1 MIVFAPRPPTEAV
14 SGILPLLRPL
24 TRMLMR
30 PPAPQ
35 CVFAILVLTLFAAC
49 TANEGGS
56 KSGAAGPTGGTLIFA
71 SPGDPGSV
79 FPAFATEQVGGAV
92 LDLVFDHLADISN
105 DLTTT
110 GDKTFS
116 PRLAKS
122 WTWAP
127 DSLSITYSLDPRAR
141 WHDGKPVTAADVRY
155 SLKVFTDP
163 KAASPVAPL
172 LSNVDSVS
180 VKDSL
185 TAVIWFKKHTPE
197 QFYDVAYQLFIV
209 PEHVYGSVPLDSLRM
224 SAVART
230 PIGSGQFRFVQW
242 QPDVKF
248 ELEAD
253 TANYHGRPLL
263 DRVIFTPTTE
273 SSTRRTQVLT
283 GQADFMQNFSGEPS
297 VLDSSKVARP
307 LRIPSLGYAFIGM
320 NRYAPKSNNQAHPIL
335 SDVRVRRALSMA
347 VNRADMLRNVF
358 GDKGLAAHGPFP
370 MILSASDSTVKLS
383 PYDTAAA
390 SALLD
395 SAGWRRGPPNGMRSK
410 HGTPLKFS
418 LLLPATTAIGRK
430 YSQLLQEQY
439 RRVGVTLDV
448 DPVDAKTYTDRVQ
461 PGLKAGDFDMA
472 LQAFSTDPSP
482 SGMRQN
488 WGTAGIGPQGQNFL
502 RYSNPKTDALIDSMS
517 ASFDP
522 AKVRQYAARAFQQI
536 ADDAPAIWLYD
547 LSELD
552 AVNRR
557 FNVPR
562 TRADGWWRT
571 LAEWSIPPD
580 KRIDRDRIPLGA
592 VPPAR

>member
-1 MIVFAPRPPTEAV
+1 
-14 SGILPLLRPL
+14 
-24 TRMLMR
+24 MLMR
-30 PPAPQ
+30 PPPLHR
-35 CVFAILVLTLFAAC
+35 VFAALVLTLVAAC
-49 TANEGGS
+49 TSNEGGS
-56 KSGAAGPTGGTLIFA
+56 KSAASGPAGGTLIFA
-71 SPGDPGSV
+71 APGDPVSV
-79 FPAFATEQVGGAV
+79 FPAFVTEQVGAPII
-92 LDLVFDHLADISN
+92 DLVFDHLADISN
-105 DLTTT
+105 ELTTT

-163 KAASPVAPL
+163 KAASPAAPL
-172 LSNVDSVS
+172 LSNVDSAS

-185 TAVIWFKKHTPE
+185 TAVVWFKKHTPE
-197 QFYDVAYQLFIV
+197 QFYDVAYQLYIV
-209 PEHVYGSVPLDSLRM
+209 PEHVYGSTPVESLRT
-224 SAVART
+224 STVART

-263 DRVIFTPTTE
+263 DRVIFTPTTDP
-273 SSTRRTQVLT
+273 STRRTQLLT
-283 GQADFMQNFSGEPS
+283 GQADLMQNFPGELS
-297 VLDSSKVARP
+297 ALDSSKVARP
-307 LRIPSLGYAFIGM
+307 LLIPSLQYAFLGM
-320 NRYAPKSNNQAHPIL
+320 NLYAPKSNMQAHPIF

-347 VNRADMLRNVF
+347 VNRVDMLRNVF
-358 GDKGLAAHGPFP
+358 GNQGLVAHGPFP
-370 MILSASDSTVKLS
+370 MILSASDSTVKLP

-395 SAGWRRGPPNGMRSK
+395 SAGWRRGADGMRAK

-418 LLLPATTAIGRK
+418 LLMPTTSAIRHK
-430 YSQLLQEQY
+430 YAPLLQEQY
-439 RRVGVTLDV
+439 RRLGAKLDIDAV
-448 DPVDAKTYTDRVQ
+448 DLKTYTERIQ
-461 PGLKAGDFDMA
+461 PGSKAGDFDMA
-472 LQAFSTDPSP
+472 IQTFSTDPSP

-502 RYSNPKTDALIDSMS
+502 RYSNPKTDALIDSVS

-522 AKVRQYAARAFQQI
+522 AKVKQYAKRAFQQI
-536 ADDAPAIWLYD
+536 ADDAPGIWLYD
-547 LSELD
+547 LTEVD

-557 FNVPR
+557 INVTK
-562 TRADGWWRT
+562 TRPDGWWHS
-571 LAEWSIPPD
+571 LAEWSIAPD

-592 VPPAR
+592 IPPAR

>member
-1 MIVFAPRPPTEAV
+1 
-14 SGILPLLRPL
+14 
-24 TRMLMR
+24 MLMR
-30 PPAPQ
+30 PPPPLRVLAAL
-35 CVFAILVLTLFAAC
+35 VFTLVAGC
-49 TANEGGS
+49 TSNEGGS
-56 KSGAAGPTGGTLIFA
+56 KSAASGPAGGTLIFA
-71 SPGDPGSV
+71 SPGDPVSV
-79 FPAFATEQVGGAV
+79 FPAFLTDQVGAPII
-92 LDLVFDHLADISN
+92 DLVFDHLADISN
-105 DLTTT
+105 ELTTT

-155 SLKVFTDP
+155 SLRAFTDP
-163 KAASPVAPL
+163 KAASPIASL
-172 LSNVDSVS
+172 LTNVDSVS

-185 TAVIWFKKHTPE
+185 TAVIWFKKRTPE
-197 QFYDVAYQLFIV
+197 QFYDVAYQLYIV
-209 PEHVYGSVPLDSLRM
+209 PEHVYGSTPLDSLRT

-263 DRVIFTPTTE
+263 DRVIFTPTTDG
-273 SSTRRTQVLT
+273 STRRTQVLT
-283 GQADFMQNFSGEPS
+283 GQADLMQNFPGEIS
-297 VLDSSKVARP
+297 VLDSSKIARP
-307 LRIPSLGYAFIGM
+307 LLIPSLQYAFLGM
-320 NRYAPKSNNQAHPIL
+320 NLYARKSNMQAHPIF

-347 VNRADMLRNVF
+347 VNRVDMLRNVF
-358 GDKGLAAHGPFP
+358 GDQGLLAHGPFP
-370 MILSASDSTVKLS
+370 MILSASDSTVKLP

-390 SALLD
+390 AALLD
-395 SAGWRRGPPNGMRSK
+395 SAGWRRGPDGMRAK

-418 LLLPATTAIGRK
+418 LLMPATSTPRHK

-439 RRVGVTLDV
+439 RRLGAKLEIDAV
-448 DPVDAKTYTDRVQ
+448 DLKTYADRTQ
-461 PGLKAGDFDMA
+461 PGSKAGDFDMA
-472 LQAFSTDPSP
+472 IQAFATDPSP

-502 RYSNPKTDALIDSMS
+502 HYSNPRTDALIDSMS
-517 ASFDP
+517 AAFDP
-522 AKVRQYAARAFQQI
+522 AMVKQYAKRAFQQI

-547 LSELD
+547 ITEVD

-557 FNVPR
+557 INVTK
-562 TRADGWWRT
+562 TRADGWWHT
-571 LAEWSIPPD
+571 LAEWSIAPD

-592 VPPAR
+592 TPPAR

>member
-1 MIVFAPRPPTEAV
+1 VFTV
-14 SGILPLLRPL
+14 
-24 TRMLMR
+24 
-30 PPAPQ
+30 
-35 CVFAILVLTLFAAC
+35 VAAC
-49 TANEGGS
+49 TSNEGGS
-56 KSGAAGPTGGTLIFA
+56 KSAASGPTGGTLIFA
-71 SPGDPGSV
+71 SPGDPVSV
-79 FPAFATEQVGGAV
+79 FPAFLADQVGAPII
-92 LDLVFDHLADISN
+92 DLVFDHLADISN
-105 DLTTT
+105 ELTTT

-141 WHDGKPVTAADVRY
+141 WHDGKPVTAEDVRY

-163 KAASPVAPL
+163 KTASPIAPL
-172 LSNVDSVS
+172 LANVDSAS

-185 TAVIWFKKHTPE
+185 TAVLWFKKRTPE
-197 QFYDVAYQLFIV
+197 QFYDVAYQLYII
-209 PEHVYGSVPLDSLRM
+209 PEHVYGSTPLDSLRT
-224 SAVART
+224 SVVART

-242 QPDVKF
+242 QPDVRF

-263 DRVIFTPTTE
+263 DRVIFTPTTDP
-273 SSTRRTQVLT
+273 STRRTQVLT
-283 GQADFMQNFSGEPS
+283 GQADLMQNFPGEAS

-307 LRIPSLGYAFIGM
+307 LLIPSLQYAFLGM
-320 NRYAPKSNNQAHPIL
+320 NPYAPKSNNQAHPIF

-347 VNRADMLRNVF
+347 VNRVDMLRNVF
-358 GDKGLAAHGPFP
+358 GDQGLAAHGPFP
-370 MILSASDSTVKLS
+370 MILSASDSTVRLP

-390 SALLD
+390 AALLD
-395 SAGWRRGPPNGMRSK
+395 SAGWRRGPDGMRAK

-418 LLLPATTAIGRK
+418 LLMPATSATRHK

-439 RRVGVTLDV
+439 RRLGAKLVIDAV
-448 DPVDAKTYTDRVQ
+448 DLKTYTDRTQ
-461 PGLKAGDFDMA
+461 PGSKAGDFDMA
-472 LQAFSTDPSP
+472 IQAFATDPSP

-502 RYSNPKTDALIDSMS
+502 RYSNPKTDALIDSIS

-522 AKVRQYAARAFQQI
+522 AMVKQYAKRAFQQI

-547 LSELD
+547 ITEVD

-557 FNVPR
+557 INVTK
-562 TRADGWWRT
+562 TRADGWWHT
-571 LAEWSIPPD
+571 LAEWSIAPD

-592 VPPAR
+592 TPPAR